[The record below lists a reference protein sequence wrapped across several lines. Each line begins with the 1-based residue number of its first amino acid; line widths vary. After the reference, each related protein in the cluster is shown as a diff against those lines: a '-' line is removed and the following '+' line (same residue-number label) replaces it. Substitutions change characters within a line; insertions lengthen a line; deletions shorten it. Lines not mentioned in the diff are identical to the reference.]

1 MNVLPGIFKDDDISI
16 FQYKDSLSFSKY
28 MIDTNSKISSIMKSN
43 MELEEK
49 LKCAD
54 QKIDMLIQS
63 NNEMSDN
70 IKLLTNMIM
79 NQNTSNS
86 TSAPKFVN
94 SKRQLSLTNE
104 NLNQTSSNAMKKK
117 QKYDEVRKKIIFIF
131 LYLKFEENSKN
142 IL

>member
-86 TSAPKFVN
+86 TSAPTFTN